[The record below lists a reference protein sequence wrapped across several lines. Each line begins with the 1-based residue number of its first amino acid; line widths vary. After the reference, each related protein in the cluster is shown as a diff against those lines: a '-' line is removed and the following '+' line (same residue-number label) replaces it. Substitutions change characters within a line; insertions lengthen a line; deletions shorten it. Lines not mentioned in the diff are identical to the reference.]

1 MNLLV
6 NIDEI
11 NHYQVFYQD
20 KSVLSARSS
29 SHTMLHVD
37 MRLITP
43 LRSFLQLE
51 T

>member
-11 NHYQVFYQD
+11 NYYQVFYQD
-20 KSVLSARSS
+20 KSVVSARSS
-29 SHTMLHVD
+29 SHTMHVD
-37 MRLITP
+37 MRLTPP